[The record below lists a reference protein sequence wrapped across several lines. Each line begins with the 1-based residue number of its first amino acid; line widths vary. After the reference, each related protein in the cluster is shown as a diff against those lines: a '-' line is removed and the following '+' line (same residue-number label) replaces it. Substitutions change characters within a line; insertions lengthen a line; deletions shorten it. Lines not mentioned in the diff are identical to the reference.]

1 MKSVAAIR
9 PGPSRSRAT
18 ALLAGAAV
26 LGAAALAVSARAR
39 AAERRHPPAG
49 RFVTVE
55 GVRLRYKEFGRGSPV
70 VLIHGNGSLI
80 EEIEASGLARRL
92 ARAHRVILFDRP
104 GFGYSERPRGRLWT
118 PRAQARLIARA
129 LDWLQVDAAIL
140 YGHSLGAQVAAEIAL
155 RAPSR
160 VRALVLGAG
169 YFYPTPRPD
178 VPVFVP
184 LAVPV
189 IGDLLRHTIAPLL
202 MAPLMG
208 RIYAK
213 LFAPAPVSERFRRAF
228 PHGLVLRPPH
238 LRATAADTAF
248 LIPAA
253 ARLAA
258 RYRTL
263 TMPVTIVA
271 GTDDEV
277 VYFDSHARRL
287 HEALPG
293 SRLIGVPGAGHM
305 IHHSALDEVAR
316 AIESAVR
323 SPSELRESGPSP
335 AAAAHHQAR

>member
-1 MKSVAAIR
+1 MKPAAPIR
-9 PGPSRSRAT
+9 PSSRSRAA

-80 EEIEASGLARRL
+80 EEIEASGLVRRL

-129 LDWLQVDAAIL
+129 LEWLQVDAAIL

-169 YFYPTPRPD
+169 YLYPTPRPD
-178 VPVFVP
+178 VPVLVP

-189 IGDLLRHTIAPLL
+189 IGDVLRHTIAPLL
-202 MAPLMG
+202 MAPLMR

-213 LFAPAPVSERFRRAF
+213 LFAPAPVPERFRRDV
-228 PHGLVLRPPH
+228 PHGLVLRPRH

-248 LIPAA
+248 LIPGAW
-253 ARLAA
+253 RLAA
-258 RYRTL
+258 RYAEL

-271 GTDDEV
+271 GTGDEV

-287 HEALPG
+287 HGALPG

-305 IHHSALDEVAR
+305 IHHSAVDEVAR
-316 AIESAVR
+316 AIEAAVP
-323 SPSELRESGPSP
+323 SPSETREAAPSR
-335 AAAAHHQAR
+335 AAALHQAR